1 MTVHPFGM
9 WQTSDEFYQAVDL
22 EDEQDD
28 QYEEE
33 DEQQEQKYHIISLI
47 TEQADLHADTLVL
60 AVGLAATAFVD
71 MFVDIPAQAVAEVND
86 NNTTTATERSES
98 RSTSSTKKQRC
109 LLYRINNG
117 TILCQCTSTVPPEHT
132 HAWVKLL
139 VNEVS
144 PKNIIVLASQTKTSF
159 HGDVDAKHS
168 DADVMRCL
176 RTTTPTPT
184 TTTTSIAKLEH
195 GTVVS
200 GLAAAVVSY
209 CEVMG
214 VDATLYMS
222 FTESHF
228 VDVFTLKNFQVVL
241 GEPVLKDCLPLVPKT
256 VVTQKL
262 KGFEGLGVAD
272 NNLYI

>member
-1 MTVHPFGM
+1 MAVHPFGM
-9 WQTSDEFYQAVDL
+9 WQAGEEFYQAVDL

-33 DEQQEQKYHIISLI
+33 DEQQQQKYHIIPLVS
-47 TEQADLHADTLVL
+47 ENVDLRADTLVL

-71 MFVDIPAQAVAEVND
+71 MFVDVPTQAVAEVND
-86 NNTTTATERSES
+86 NNTATERSETK
-98 RSTSSTKKQRC
+98 STTKKQTC

-176 RTTTPTPT
+176 RTSTSTATA
-184 TTTTSIAKLEH
+184 TTSSITGLEH

-209 CEVMG
+209 CEVVG
-214 VDATLYMS
+214 VAATLFMS

-241 GEPVLKDCLPLVPKT
+241 REPVLKDCLPLVAKS

>member
-1 MTVHPFGM
+1 MAVHPFGM
-9 WQTSDEFYQAVDL
+9 WQAGEEFYQAVDL

-33 DEQQEQKYHIISLI
+33 DEQQEQKYHIIPLVS
-47 TEQADLHADTLVL
+47 ENVDLRADTLVL

-71 MFVDIPAQAVAEVND
+71 MFVDVPTQAVAEVND
-86 NNTTTATERSES
+86 NNTATERSETK
-98 RSTSSTKKQRC
+98 STTKKQTC
-109 LLYRINNG
+109 LLYRINNV

-176 RTTTPTPT
+176 RTSTSTATA
-184 TTTTSIAKLEH
+184 TTSSITGLEH

-209 CEVMG
+209 CEVVG
-214 VDATLYMS
+214 VAATMFMS

-241 GEPVLKDCLPLVPKT
+241 REPVLKDCLPLVAKS

-272 NNLYI
+272 NTLYI